1 MLFTN
6 VCSKLPLMFYRL
18 FYAGKDIGYQPRFRG
33 QTFYLFFIFFII
45 SLGVLFLLPAAFAVF
60 LNVVNQDQWLKG
72 LFENKINYE
81 TLEKT
86 LKIIVNFTALV
97 ILVFPAINTSII
109 SLACEFVSASNYL
122 ERGRTKQT
130 IHGQMDI
137 LIEKI
142 VEEEGDNCEIC
153 FHSYSFGTLICLDYI
168 FPFGIRPS
176 TRLQKHLKGLITIGC
191 PIEFVK
197 VYFPKFLTGRNI
209 IMNDNIKWINIYSL
223 ADALGSNFRKQNDQG
238 IAEYSFQSN
247 TIKPINIQYEVT
259 NTNVNIITQFFTLH
273 ALKAHS
279 SYWDY
284 EDDGQNCFR
293 NLIPLMKDHE
303 LI

>member
-1 MLFTN
+1 
-6 VCSKLPLMFYRL
+6 MFYRL

-33 QTFYLFFIFFII
+33 QTFYLFLIFFII
-45 SLGVLFLLPAAFAVF
+45 SLGILFLLPTAIAVL

-72 LFENKINYE
+72 LLEDRLNYE
-81 TLEKT
+81 TLEKA
-86 LKIIVNFTALV
+86 LKIIINFTALI
-97 ILVFPAINTSII
+97 ILIFPAINNSII

-122 ERGRTKQT
+122 ERGRNKQK

-137 LIEKI
+137 LVEKI
-142 VEEEGDNCEIC
+142 VEEEGDNSEIY

-168 FPFGIRPS
+168 FPFGLKPT
-176 TRLQKHLKGLITIGC
+176 TRLHKHLRGLITIGC
-191 PIEFVK
+191 PMEFIK

-209 IMNDNIKWINIYSL
+209 ILNDNIKWINIYSL
-223 ADALGSNFRKQNDQG
+223 ADALGSNFRKQNDEG
-238 IAEYSFQSN
+238 PAEYSFQSN

-259 NTNVNIITQFFTLH
+259 NANMNVITQFFTLH

-279 SYWDY
+279 SYWDN

-293 NLIPLMKDHE
+293 DLIPIMKDND
-303 LI
+303 LL